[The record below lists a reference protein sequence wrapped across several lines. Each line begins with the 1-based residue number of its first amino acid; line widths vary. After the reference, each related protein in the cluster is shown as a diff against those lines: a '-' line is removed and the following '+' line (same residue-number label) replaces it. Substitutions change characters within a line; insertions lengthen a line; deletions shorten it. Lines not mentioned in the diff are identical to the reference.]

1 MAFLDGIFGAKAQQA
16 PQQPAQPQQS
26 PAAVAGGGS
35 GNAMSQQ
42 TPANPAATPQSM
54 MGAAGTPNAG
64 GPQQGVANPLDA
76 FTGMFKPAARDPNA
90 PAAPTL
96 ADPYLQPLDPEAFK
110 QQVSQANFAA
120 SIPQETIQRAIGGD
134 AAAFAE
140 AINSAA
146 REAFSAAAQLSHGLA
161 EHSARTAAQR
171 LDTGLDGRI
180 KQYQIKSQNTSNQA
194 LAHPAVAPMLNA
206 AKMMIAQ
213 SNPQLSPEQ
222 IQSQAE
228 QYFTQMAD
236 VLVAPKQQA
245 QAKSNAP
252 KETDFSSY
260 LFG

>member
-1 MAFLDGIFGAKAQQA
+1 MAFLDGIFGKPAAQQQA
-16 PQQPAQPQQS
+16 PQQQAPQQQA
-26 PAAVAGGGS
+26 PAAAAGGGS

-42 TPANPAATPQSM
+42 TPANPAANPQAM
-54 MGAAGTPNAG
+54 MGAQQQPNAG
-64 GPQQGVANPLDA
+64 GPVNPLDS
-76 FTGMFKPAARDPNA
+76 FVGMFQPAQRDPNA
-90 PAAPTL
+90 QAQPTL
-96 ADPYLQPLDPEAFK
+96 ADPLLQPLDPAQFK
-110 QQVSQANFAA
+110 QQVNQANFAA
-120 SIPQETIQRAIGGD
+120 AIPQEMLQKAMSGD
-134 AAAFAE
+134 AQAFAE
-140 AINSAA
+140 AINTAA

-161 EHSARTAAQR
+161 EHGARTAAQR
-171 LDTGLDGRI
+171 LDAGLDGRI

>member
-1 MAFLDGIFGAKAQQA
+1 MAFLDGIFGRPAAA
-16 PQQPAQPQQS
+16 PQQAQTQPAQQQQQP
-26 PAAVAGGGS
+26 PAAQAGGGS

-42 TPANPAATPQSM
+42 TPANPAANPANMVNNPQT
-54 MGAAGTPNAG
+54 AAS
-64 GPQQGVANPLDA
+64 NPLDS
-76 FTGMFKPAARDPNA
+76 FVGMFQPAQRDPNA
-90 PAAPTL
+90 QQQPTL
-96 ADPYLQPLDPEAFK
+96 ADPLLQPLDPAQFK

-120 SIPQETIQRAIGGD
+120 AIPQETIQKAISGD
-134 AAAFAE
+134 PQAFAD
-140 AINSAA
+140 AINTAA
-146 REAFSAAAQLSHGLA
+146 REAFAAAAQLSHGLA
-161 EHSARTAAQR
+161 EHGARTAAQR
-171 LDTGLDGRI
+171 LDAGLDGRI

-222 IQSQAE
+222 IQTQAE

>member
-1 MAFLDGIFGAKAQQA
+1 MAFLDGIFGRQA
-16 PQQPAQPQQS
+16 AQPAPATPAAQPAPPNQ
-26 PAAVAGGGS
+26 AAVANGGS
-35 GNAMSQQ
+35 GNVMSQPA
-42 TPANPAATPQSM
+42 PANPAADPATMVSASPMDSF
-54 MGAAGTPNAG
+54 
-64 GPQQGVANPLDA
+64 V
-76 FTGMFKPAARDPNA
+76 GMFQPAQADPNSAKA
-90 PAAPTL
+90 PSL
-96 ADPYLQPLDPEAFK
+96 SDPYLQPLDPAAFK
-110 QQVSQANFAA
+110 QQVGQANFAA
-120 SIPQETIQRAIGGD
+120 SIPQEMLQKAMSGD
-134 AAAFAE
+134 AQAFSD
-140 AINSAA
+140 AINTAA

-222 IQSQAE
+222 IQTQAE

-245 QAKSNAP
+245 LNKSKAP

>member
-1 MAFLDGIFGAKAQQA
+1 MAFLDGIFGKAPAAPAPAAQQT
-16 PQQPAQPQQS
+16 PAQT
-26 PAAVAGGGS
+26 PAAQQGGGS

-42 TPANPAATPQSM
+42 TPANPAANPASMINNPQT
-54 MGAAGTPNAG
+54 AA
-64 GPQQGVANPLDA
+64 ANPMDS
-76 FTGMFKPAARDPNA
+76 FVGMFQPAQRDPNA
-90 PAAPTL
+90 QAAPTL
-96 ADPYLQPLDPEAFK
+96 ADPLLQPLDPAAFK

-120 SIPQETIQRAIGGD
+120 SIPQEMLQKAMSGD
-134 AAAFAE
+134 SQAFAD
-140 AINSAA
+140 AINTAA

-222 IQSQAE
+222 IQTQAE

-245 QAKSNAP
+245 LDKSKAP

>member
-1 MAFLDGIFGAKAQQA
+1 MAFLDGIFGAKPAQPA
-16 PQQPAQPQQS
+16 PAQQQPAQPS

-35 GNAMSQQ
+35 GNVMSQQ
-42 TPANPAATPQSM
+42 TPANPAAFPQTM
-54 MGAAGTPNAG
+54 PGAAGTPNAG
-64 GPQQGVANPLDA
+64 GPVNPLDA

-90 PAAPTL
+90 PQAPTL
-96 ADPYLQPLDPEAFK
+96 ADPLLQPLDPEQFK

-120 SIPQETIQRAIGGD
+120 SIPQEMLQKAMSGD
-134 AAAFAE
+134 SQAFAD
-140 AINSAA
+140 AINTAA

-260 LFG
+260 LFS